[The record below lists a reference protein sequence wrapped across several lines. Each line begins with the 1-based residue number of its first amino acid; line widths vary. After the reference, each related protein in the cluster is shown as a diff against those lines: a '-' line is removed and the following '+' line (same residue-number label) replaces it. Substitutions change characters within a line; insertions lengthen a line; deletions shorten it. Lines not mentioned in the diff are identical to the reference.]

1 MIALH
6 PCFFR
11 LICCLFALSML
22 QANIAMSE
30 DSEVKT
36 LQKELNLP
44 AIKQEMKPSR
54 LLEIIDLDWKS
65 EIDAE
70 TDEEEKRLMKA
81 VLKHIIEAADF
92 ILADSKVEE
101 KTALKAV
108 QHKMQALG
116 LLART
121 GDTTASVQA
130 VAMAK
135 QLQQDKRPLL
145 AREGNLIVLS
155 NRLREIPKMNQQQ
168 RDAFIEELM
177 AFFSSSPM
185 TKREI
190 QIAQVTSQVFERAGK
205 TDSAQIILR
214 KTARLLEQSSKKEWK
229 QIANQFKGTARRYG
243 LPGHPM
249 KLSGKTLD
257 GKTIDIKDF
266 KGKVVLVQFWASW
279 CTYCLQEMPHLL
291 KLYHTYHED
300 GFEIIGVN
308 LDDSAERARKIIE
321 DAQLP
326 WPQIFN
332 SQIDTMGMK
341 NPNATYYGISALP
354 QCILIDRK
362 GNVITLQARGKIL
375 NQELERLFILSKQQ

>member
-1 MIALH
+1 
-6 PCFFR
+6 
-11 LICCLFALSML
+11 ML
-22 QANIAMSE
+22 PANIVLGEESQ
-30 DSEVKT
+30 VKL
-36 LQKELNLP
+36 LQEKLNLP
-44 AIKQEMKPSR
+44 VIKQGMKPSQ
-54 LLEIIDLDWKS
+54 LLEIIDLDWKI

-70 TDEEEKRLMKA
+70 TDDEEKLLMKV
-81 VLKHIIEAADF
+81 VLKHLIEAADV
-92 ILADSKVEE
+92 ILTDSKVEE

-116 LLART
+116 LLARM

-135 QLQQDKRPLL
+135 QLQHDKRPLL
-145 AREGNLIVLS
+145 AREGKLIVLS
-155 NRLREIPKMNQQQ
+155 NQLREIPRMNQQQ
-168 RDAFIEELM
+168 RDAFIQELM
-177 AFFSSSPM
+177 ELFSSSPM

-190 QIAQVTSQVFERAGK
+190 QIAQVTAQVFERAGK

-214 KTARLLEQSSKKEWK
+214 KTAQLLEQSSKNEWK

-249 KLSGKTLD
+249 KLSGTTLA

-326 WPQIFN
+326 WSQIFN
-332 SQIDTMGMK
+332 SQIDTIGMK
-341 NPNATYYGISALP
+341 NPNATYYGISGLP

-362 GNVITLQARGKIL
+362 GNVITLQARGKTL